1 MTKARIIVDSSV
13 IVSALEPTDAS
24 HEVSRALVEHLI
36 NGPYQIRMPMHGL
49 FEIACAFTRLRT
61 VEKTELP
68 PGFSLGWQK
77 IPIEQVP
84 IDLDFVKEYLVS
96 RLKNNWNNFCDNIR
110 WFFMFLPR
118 LTLNL
123 NYETYSIYLRDGT
136 LDQDLPYLKA
146 GDFIFLAMAK
156 KMGLPLITN
165 DQELYTR
172 SQECGVSVFTPE
184 EFLSHAGGA

>member
-24 HEVSRALVEHLI
+24 HEVSRAVVEHLI

-84 IDLDFVKEYLVS
+84 IDGAFIKEY
-96 RLKNNWNNFCDNIR
+96 
-110 WFFMFLPR
+110 
-118 LTLNL
+118 
-123 NYETYSIYLRDGT
+123 

-146 GDFIFLAMAK
+146 GDSIFMGLSK

-165 DQELYTR
+165 DQELYTK
-172 SQECGVSVFTPE
+172 SQECGVSVFPPQG
-184 EFLSHAGGA
+184 FLLNAGGA